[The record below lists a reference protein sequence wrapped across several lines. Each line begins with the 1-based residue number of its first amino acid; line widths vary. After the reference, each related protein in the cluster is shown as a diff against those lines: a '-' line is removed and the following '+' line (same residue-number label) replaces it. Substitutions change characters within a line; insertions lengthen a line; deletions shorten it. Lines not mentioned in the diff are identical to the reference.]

1 MLGSRSE
8 NQRHLYLL
16 LIAASCAL
24 SALAILRDPI
34 VNDDGVFYL
43 VLAREAADQGIAA
56 ALALFDRPLYPILI
70 AGLHQLS
77 GLPLLAS
84 AHLLDTAL
92 LALLVLSFTRF
103 AAALCGERELAPWI
117 ALLVLLFPLLNEYR
131 AFVLRDFGFW
141 ALMTSALLPLLR
153 YQATLRWRHGLWW
166 ALLGAAAAAF
176 RPEAL
181 VYMAL
186 LPLSCLQGETL
197 ATRIMN
203 AARLYACMG
212 LLALV
217 PLLVLARFDMLQ
229 APLDAF
235 AATLESLAAT
245 IGNGFAGATAR
256 YADTVLD
263 RRVGALAPVSLAAG
277 LMTVLALKFAAALG
291 LVYCALLGWGI
302 AAGRAGLPSVA
313 RGTWRVLAGTAL
325 LIVVSFVL
333 ARQFV
338 ADRYLVMLCL
348 LALIPAALALRSL
361 AESARRERRQ
371 GAFYLVLGIA
381 IVLLVA
387 DGLVSFG
394 TRKDNR
400 HHAIAW
406 MQGKLPADARVF
418 SNDHTLAFY
427 SGGRFDWDEVSQ
439 GDALIAAQRAPLAGV
454 EYWILRRDERNPA
467 LDAALAAYASR
478 LASLARFDNG
488 RDARIEVFRVTAG
501 ASAQ

>member
-8 NQRHLYLL
+8 NQRHFHLL

-34 VNDDGVFYL
+34 INDDGVFYL
-43 VLAREAADQGIAA
+43 MLAHEAADKGIAA
-56 ALALFDRPLYPILI
+56 AFALFELPFYAILI

-77 GLPLLAS
+77 GLSLLAS
-84 AHLLDTAL
+84 AHLLDAAL

-103 AAALCGERELAPWI
+103 AAQLCGERELAPWI

-131 AFVLRDFGFW
+131 SFVLRDFGFW
-141 ALMTSALLPLLR
+141 ALMVSALLPLLR
-153 YQATLRWRHGLWW
+153 YQATLRWRHGLGW

-197 ATRIMN
+197 ATRLMN

-229 APLDAF
+229 APLDAL
-235 AATLESLAAT
+235 AGTLDSLAAN
-245 IGNGFAGATAR
+245 IADGFAGATAR

-291 LVYCALLGWGI
+291 LVYCVLLGWGI

-313 RGTWRVLAGTAL
+313 RGTWRVLAASSL
-325 LIVVSFVL
+325 LIVVTFVL
-333 ARQFV
+333 AHQFV
-338 ADRYLVMLCL
+338 AERHLVMPCL
-348 LALIPAALALRSL
+348 LALVPAALALRSL
-361 AESARRERRQ
+361 ADSARRERRQ
-371 GAFYLVLGIA
+371 GAFHLVLGIA
-381 IVLLVA
+381 IALLAA

-394 TRKDNR
+394 TRQDYR
-400 HHAIAW
+400 HQAIAW
-406 MQGKLPADARVF
+406 MQGQLPEDARVF
-418 SNDHTLAFY
+418 SNDRTLAYY
-427 SGGRFDWDEVSQ
+427 SGGHFDWNEVSE
-439 GDALIAAQRAPLAGV
+439 GDALIAARHAPLTGV
-454 EYWILRRDERNPA
+454 EYWILHRDRRDPA
-467 LDAALAAYASR
+467 RDAALAAYAPR

-488 RDARIEVFRVTAG
+488 HDARIEVFRVTPVDR
-501 ASAQ
+501 AQ